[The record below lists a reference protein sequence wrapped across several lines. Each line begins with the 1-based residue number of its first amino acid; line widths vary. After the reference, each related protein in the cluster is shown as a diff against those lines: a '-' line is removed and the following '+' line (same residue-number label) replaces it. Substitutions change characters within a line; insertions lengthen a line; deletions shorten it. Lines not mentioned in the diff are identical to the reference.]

1 MLNTNW
7 PASERPREKLLQRGA
22 GMLSD
27 AELIAIFLQT
37 GTRGKSVLS
46 LAAELLTQADGIHGL
61 LAMSLREFESHP
73 GLGPA
78 KYVQL
83 QAALEL
89 GERYLL
95 SRIKKEQALLDPV
108 STRQFLS
115 HKLKAYG
122 REVFACVFL
131 DNQHRVICYEE
142 LFFGTID
149 SAHVH
154 PREVLKRVLFHNAA
168 AVIFAHNHPSGVAAP
183 SQSDQR
189 ITERLKSALA
199 MIDTR
204 VLDHMVIGDV
214 EVTSF
219 AELGLI

>member
-1 MLNTNW
+1 MFNANW
-7 PASERPREKLLQRGA
+7 PASERPREKLLERGGA
-22 GMLSD
+22 VLSD

-37 GTRGKSVLS
+37 GTKDKPVLQ
-46 LAAELLTQADGIHGL
+46 LAADLLKEAGGIHGL
-61 LAMSLREFESHP
+61 LGMSLREFETLP

-78 KYVQL
+78 KYVLL

-95 SRIKKEQALLDPV
+95 GELKKGEALLDPIA
-108 STRQFLS
+108 TRQFLTG
-115 HKLKAYG
+115 KLKEYG

-149 SAHVH
+149 SANVH

-168 AVIFAHNHPSGVAAP
+168 AVIFAHNHPSGVAEP
-183 SQSDQR
+183 SQSDRR
-189 ITERLKSALA
+189 ITERLKSALLL
-199 MIDTR
+199 IDTR
-204 VLDHMVIGDV
+204 VLDHMVVGDG

>member
-1 MLNTNW
+1 MLNANW
-7 PASERPREKLLQRGA
+7 PNSERPREKLLASGA
-22 GMLSD
+22 SSLSD

-37 GTRGKSVLS
+37 GIPGKPVLLMAS
-46 LAAELLTQADGIHGL
+46 ELLAKADGIYGL
-61 LAMSLREFESHP
+61 LNMTFEQFDAQP

-89 GERYLL
+89 GERFLL
-95 SRIKKEQALLDPV
+95 SGLKKGEALIDPV
-108 STRQFLS
+108 STRQFLK
-115 HKLKAYG
+115 HKLRDYD

-131 DNQHRVICYEE
+131 DNQHRVITYEE

-149 SAHVH
+149 SASVH
-154 PREVLKRVLFHNAA
+154 PREVVKRALTHNAA
-168 AVIFAHNHPSGVAAP
+168 AVILAHNHPSGVSEP

-189 ITERLKSALA
+189 ITDRLKAALA
-199 MIDTR
+199 LIDTR
-204 VLDHMVIGDV
+204 VLDHMVVGDG